1 MPNDKAFV
9 PNGTVLAFDFG
20 IKRIGVAVADTQ
32 VSIAHPL
39 YTIATEITET
49 RFTRIAQ
56 LIQEWQ
62 PQFLLVGLPFYMD
75 GKEHEISR
83 LSRRFARRLVGR
95 FALPVYMW
103 DERLSSAAASESL
116 TEIGIN
122 TKAQKE
128 MIDQVAAKHIL
139 QHYLDSTEKSRFL
152 ILP

>member
-1 MPNDKAFV
+1 MLDAKEV
-9 PNGTVLAFDFG
+9 VLNGTVLAFDFG

-32 VSIAHPL
+32 VAIAHPL
-39 YTIATEITET
+39 QTIATEITES
-49 RFTRIAQ
+49 RFTLIAQ

-83 LSRRFARRLVGR
+83 LSRRFARRLAGR
-95 FALPVYMW
+95 FSIPVYMW

-116 TEIGIN
+116 REIGIN

-128 MIDQVAAKHIL
+128 IIDQVAAGHIL
-139 QHYLDSTEKSRFL
+139 QHYLDSPQKACFL